1 MRNIVLVGA
10 FLFSAS
16 TCLAQTAAPLQPAA
30 PAISAQPDK
39 AAAVKRAGPA
49 NLCQEV
55 LAFMKAPTPEP
66 AAPATAKPAA
76 AAPPQQAAPAASTG
90 AAQNGSSALAGTS
103 ASGEGASPKADAG
116 TNSAKESTGQQ
127 GVATD
132 APDSSD
138 NRTAASGSV
147 ENAPKKDSLSAPP
160 PAADVTSTPKESV
173 LTVAAAEQ
181 LAAENDIAGCQK
193 SAREMRVAGVE
204 MPPPLVAL
212 AALDLQYQQPSGA
225 SAPAGTDDPSAN

>member
-66 AAPATAKPAA
+66 AAPATAKP
-76 AAPPQQAAPAASTG
+76 AAPAASTG

-225 SAPAGTDDPSAN
+225 SAPSGTDEPSAN

>member
-1 MRNIVLVGA
+1 MRNIVLVGTL
-10 FLFSAS
+10 LFSAS

-30 PAISAQPDK
+30 PVVSSQPDE
-39 AAAVKRAGPA
+39 AATVKRAGPA

-66 AAPATAKPAA
+66 AAPTAAKPAA
-76 AAPPQQAAPAASTG
+76 AAPPQQAAPAASAG

-103 ASGEGASPKADAG
+103 TSGEGASAKADTA
-116 TNSAKESTGQQ
+116 TNSAQEITGQK

-132 APDSSD
+132 APDSGGGEA
-138 NRTAASGSV
+138 TASGSV
-147 ENAPKKDSLSAPP
+147 QNAPQKDSRSAPT

-204 MPPPLVAL
+204 MPPPLMAL
-212 AALDLQYQQPSGA
+212 AALDLKYQQPSGA
-225 SAPAGTDDPSAN
+225 RAPAETDASSAN